1 MAEAIIVN
9 VAAKIIESL
18 GSQALKEIGLL
29 WGVKDELEK
38 LQNTFSTIQ
47 AVLRDAEEQSAVNLQ
62 VRDWLEKL
70 KDVAYDADDL
80 LDGFSTVHL
89 LREMMTR
96 DKMAK
101 KATMST
107 GCNGKGL
114 KASSLWSLRV
124 CRNWCLSHWG
134 FNMLQLYESSES
146 HLVRA
151 WWLYQSG
158 SAIGHHLRSSQFL
171 VAMV

>member
-101 KATMST
+101 KMGDISGQLPTQVLATSKSST
-107 GCNGKGL
+107 WKKQNSK
-114 KASSLWSLRV
+114 SSSRYQLISLELWSK
-124 CRNWCLSHWG
+124 G
-134 FNMLQLYESSES
+134 
-146 HLVRA
+146 
-151 WWLYQSG
+151 
-158 SAIGHHLRSSQFL
+158 II
-171 VAMV
+171 